1 MKVNVNKY
9 KYDKWHV
16 PLSIYFDEFIVS
28 WIFQKLYVFTITKN
42 IFPIIFYTNLWVTI
56 WYKFLTGIIQT
67 IFETHQLYINMQ
79 NFIHN
84 LHNIHIQWFQF
95 CQLFKNSIFQISN
108 SRYHALQT
116 WLLYEISN
124 FYKSKLIEW
133 RIIIYRIFEKF
144 ESKIHWQ
151 KDLLLN
157 QILN

>member
-9 KYDKWHV
+9 KYDEWHV

-84 LHNIHIQWFQF
+84 IRIIYIIYTYTMIPILSTFQK
-95 CQLFKNSIFQISN
+95 LYISN
-108 SRYHALQT
+108 IQLVVPRITT
-116 WLLYEISN
+116 WLQNYCIRDIE
-124 FYKSKLIEW
+124 FLIN
-133 RIIIYRIFEKF
+133 
-144 ESKIHWQ
+144 
-151 KDLLLN
+151 LN
-157 QILN
+157 S